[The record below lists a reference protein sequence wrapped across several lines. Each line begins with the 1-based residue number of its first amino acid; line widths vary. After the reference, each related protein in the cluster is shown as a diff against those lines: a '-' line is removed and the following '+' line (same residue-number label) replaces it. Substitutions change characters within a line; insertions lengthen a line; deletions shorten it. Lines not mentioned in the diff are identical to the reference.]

1 VDGQTKSVFV
11 ATVVANEAAAVGNT
25 GKDVLI
31 NVEHVIGTVGND
43 RFTITDAGQSVWG
56 GEGTDTVVTGLQSFS
71 LRGQAGISIENL
83 ETTFATGAYLG
94 GTEGDNHIKG
104 GAGADTLSGFGG
116 NDRLDGGAG
125 LDTVSYEYATQGVT
139 VDLKTGVGVG
149 EGSDTLV
156 GIENVLGS
164 GYNDRLIGT
173 ELANTLNGG
182 FGGDFMAAGA
192 GDDVYGVDSLLD
204 QVIELKGAT
213 EGKDTVFLTA
223 AVSGY
228 TLASNVEVLDA
239 SRLTALDYTSKWSAK
254 DANNNFIVLSD
265 AGVSKETVQTNQLLV
280 ISGNSGSNM
289 IMGGLGVD
297 YLSGGG
303 VGSVAAG
310 GTDTL
315 IGGKG
320 GDMYLYDGAH
330 VTIVEKANEGND
342 LVLVQAA
349 AYTLGDNIEYAMVWN
364 DVSFV
369 SDINLTG
376 NALANVL
383 HGGYGS
389 NTIKGGAGD
398 DVIAGYGGEDYL
410 MGEAGADLF
419 VWGVQGY
426 EGVIADFSNT
436 ASVGKDKIWLGFN
449 PMDDGAVGSKALKYD
464 LSHLSDAQSANG
476 TQFTMNSAP
485 GSEDMMQAQVIYDK
499 STGLLQIDIPVW
511 NMTTDTWSA
520 RDGQADAQM
529 FVYASDATATT
540 ASLSEADFRTT
551 TDRDWTYHPMT

>member
-1 VDGQTKSVFV
+1 
-11 ATVVANEAAAVGNT
+11 
-25 GKDVLI
+25 
-31 NVEHVIGTVGND
+31 
-43 RFTITDAGQSVWG
+43 
-56 GEGTDTVVTGLQSFS
+56 
-71 LRGQAGISIENL
+71 
-83 ETTFATGAYLG
+83 
-94 GTEGDNHIKG
+94 
-104 GAGADTLSGFGG
+104 
-116 NDRLDGGAG
+116 
-125 LDTVSYEYATQGVT
+125 
-139 VDLKTGVGVG
+139 
-149 EGSDTLV
+149 V

-164 GYNDRLIGT
+164 NYNDRLMGT
-173 ELANTLNGG
+173 ELVNTINGG
-182 FGGDFMAAGA
+182 LGADFMAAGA
-192 GDDVYGVDSLLD
+192 GDDVYFVDGLLD

-213 EGKDTVFLTA
+213 EGKDTVFLAA

-280 ISGNSGSNM
+280 ISGNSGSNT
-289 IMGGLGVD
+289 IVGGLGVD

-330 VTIVEKANEGND
+330 VTIVEKASEGND

-349 AYTLGDNIEYAMVWN
+349 AYTLGDNIENAMVWN

-376 NALANVL
+376 NALGNIL
-383 HGGYGS
+383 MGGYGS

-398 DVIAGYGGEDYL
+398 DVIAGHGGEDYL
-410 MGEAGADLF
+410 MGEGGADLF

-436 ASVGKDKIWLGFN
+436 VSGSKDRIWLGFS
-449 PMDDGAVGSKALKYD
+449 PFDDGAVVDKALKYD

-476 TQFTMNSAP
+476 TQFTLNS
-485 GSEDMMQAQVIYDK
+485 GTNNVDMMQAQVIYDK

-529 FVYASDATATT
+529 FVYATDGTATAAPVT
-540 ASLSEADFRTT
+540 ANLSEIDFLTT
-551 TDRDWTYHPMT
+551 TDRDWTYHPMAGVHI